1 MDYFSELKRRN
12 VFKVAVAYLVV
23 SWIMVQVA
31 DTIAPMMNLPES
43 APRLI
48 LYILIIL
55 FPIALFLAWAFEIKA
70 TGNSDE
76 SSERASPVSN
86 LFPVI
91 LGVLMLAG
99 LGYFMLRDAEPE
111 PVSEEIAIEQ
121 GPSAESIAVLAFA
134 DLSSEG
140 DQEYFGD
147 GISDAVLN
155 VLTKFDDLSVSSRTS
170 SFAFK
175 GADRNVTEIA
185 NILNVAHILEGSV
198 KKAGNRVLITAQ
210 LIDASA
216 NRQIWSD
223 TYERELTTEN
233 IFAIQAEIASSI
245 VDALGVELGISLQGD
260 LAVAS
265 VTENMGAYDLYLQAQ
280 KLLTIQST
288 VNSKLQV
295 ELMERAVALDPDFAE
310 AWALLALSLMDLPT
324 WDDNLD
330 MAQYQHRAIE
340 AAERAVE
347 LDPLNMMAKV
357 TLVSAYSFSH
367 QWQKADDMVARLQQ
381 LSPGYVKA
389 PARLMGLG
397 YLSQAN
403 EEAKRLEREF
413 PEEGLNNMVQALY
426 SEAMGQNEEA
436 IKQFGLTA
444 LKGYNAGI
452 DDDLAAIY
460 WQMGNVS
467 VWSVITAKEM
477 VRFDPELVPLLPHM
491 RDLMLALPENRERAL
506 ERFTAISREL
516 GFSIDDLLSKGPNW
530 GLRVTYDFAVML
542 GGAGK
547 IADIL
552 WSNEPK
558 LWMWSQRL
566 HEFRQSEPFR
576 EKVRNSGMLAYWQKN
591 GWPDLCRAI
600 GDDDFVCD

>member
-1 MDYFSELKRRN
+1 MNFFSELKRRN

-43 APRLI
+43 APRFI
-48 LYILIIL
+48 LYILIII
-55 FPIALFLAWAFEIKA
+55 FPIALLLAWAFEINP
-70 TGNSDE
+70 TSRVDE
-76 SSERASPVSN
+76 ISEKKSSVSN
-86 LFPVI
+86 LFPVL
-91 LGVLMLAG
+91 LGVIILAG
-99 LGYFMLRDAEPE
+99 IGYFMLAEEEADAPQQ
-111 PVSEEIAIEQ
+111 VASIEQ
-121 GPSAESIAVLAFA
+121 GPSAESIDVLAFA

-175 GADRNVTEIA
+175 GANRNVTEIA
-185 NILNVAHILEGSV
+185 SLLNVAHVLEGSV

-260 LAVAS
+260 LAVEN

-280 KLLTIQST
+280 KLTTIQSI
-288 VNSKLQV
+288 VNSRRQV
-295 ELMERAVALDPDFAE
+295 ELMERAVELDPDFAE

-324 WDDNLD
+324 WDDTFD
-330 MAQYQHRAIE
+330 MLEYQRRAIA
-340 AAERAVE
+340 AAERSVA
-347 LDPLNMMAKV
+347 LDPLNVSARV
-357 TLVSAYSFSH
+357 TLVSAYSFTH
-367 QWQKADDMVARLQQ
+367 QWQKADDMVAELQKI
-381 LSPGYVKA
+381 LPGYVKA

-403 EEAKRLEREF
+403 EQAKRLELEY

-444 LKGYNAGI
+444 IKGYNATI
-452 DDDLAAIY
+452 FDDLAAIY
-460 WQMGNVS
+460 LRMGNVS
-467 VWSVITAKEM
+467 VWSVIMAKDM
-477 VRFDPELVPLLPHM
+477 LRTDSELLPLLPHM
-491 RDLMLALPENRERAL
+491 RDLLLTKPDDKERARQ
-506 ERFTAISREL
+506 RFISIAREL
-516 GFSIDDLLSKGPNW
+516 GFSVDDLIEKGRYF
-530 GLRVTYDFAVML
+530 GFRVSFDMVVLL
-542 GGAGK
+542 GRADK
-547 IADIL
+547 IADL
-552 WSNEPK
+552 MWSNEPK
-558 LWMWSQRL
+558 LWMWTQRL
-566 HEFRQSEPFR
+566 HDFRQSEAFR
-576 EKVRNSGMLAYWQKN
+576 EKVRTSGMFSYWQEN